1 MKTRD
6 RKRQNKKK
14 NKKKNKNKN
23 KHINARNK
31 KEDLISVIVIV
42 AVTIFGVIGILSVPL
57 AFHYSW
63 NWLIVTFASVA
74 LMIILKVVMILRE
87 K

>member
-1 MKTRD
+1 MTTMN
-6 RKRQNKKK
+6 Q
-14 NKKKNKNKN
+14 
-23 KHINARNK
+23 HINARNK
-31 KEDLISVIVIV
+31 KEDLISAIVIV

-87 K
+87 KYKKN